1 MTFDTEYRI
10 KRCADHVKIQPV
22 DLGDLALFDKLM
34 QSGSETFCGKFS
46 TPKKERTYSQ
56 LRTVWKLVTII
67 FQSMDGRKPTEDER
81 YNLYLDLLD
90 EYGEK
95 RPSSISGKLVPVHV
109 SDKDPKA
116 CAYFIEGLM
125 LHLAQYCD
133 LQMDEQTQVRSL
145 LFEWECHTGKYGADM
160 VTQISESEYRLR
172 HPISEASGRGGN
184 LHLHHI
190 VPKGECEALRHVT
203 ANWVMLT
210 DDEHRELHQHGD
222 TAFLSIYPHL
232 EPKFAR
238 AKSLK
243 KVAYNG

>member
-1 MTFDTEYRI
+1 MTFETEYRI

-22 DLGDLALFDKLM
+22 NLGDLALFDKMM
-34 QSGSETFCGKFS
+34 QGGSETYTGTFS

-67 FQSMDGRKPTEDER
+67 FQSMEYRKPTEDER

-95 RPSSISGKLVPVHV
+95 RMNPINGRLIPVHV

-133 LQMDEQTQVRSL
+133 LQMDAQTQVRSL
-145 LFEWECHTGKYGADM
+145 LFEWELHTGKYGSEF
-160 VTQISESEYRLR
+160 VHQITESEYKLR
-172 HPISEASGRGGN
+172 HPISEASGKGGT

-210 DDEHRELHQHGD
+210 EDEHMELHRIGVD
-222 TAFLSIYPHL
+222 SWLNKYPHL
-232 EPKFAR
+232 VPKFAR
-238 AKSLK
+238 AKQLK
-243 KVAYNG
+243 AVAYD